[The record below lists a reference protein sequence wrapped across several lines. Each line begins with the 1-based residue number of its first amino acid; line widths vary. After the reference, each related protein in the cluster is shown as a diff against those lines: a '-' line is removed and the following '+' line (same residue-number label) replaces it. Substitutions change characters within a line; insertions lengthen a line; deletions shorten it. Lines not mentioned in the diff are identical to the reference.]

1 MSGIIISLIA
11 SIGFGTSSVFA
22 KISMLKMKSGTTTLI
37 SLVTSTVVT
46 LFASII
52 FTDPIEY
59 TKLNI
64 EIWLLLFWIAILTYF
79 FGRLLNYTSVQYI
92 GVSKATPIIGTTP
105 LFASITAIIFMDEK
119 ITIPILIGTI
129 LIVLGLL
136 LITREKP
143 DVIKSKN

>member
-1 MSGIIISLIA
+1 MSGIIIRLIA

-129 LIVLGLL
+129 LIVLGII
-136 LITREKP
+136 LITREKT